1 MQVPINPYGK
11 AKKMAE
17 EIILDFSKS
26 RELSVMILRF
36 VLNDSCTYTGSDMII
51 PILIELCAIGHN
63 IYMVIPLID
72 TCLFEF
78 YLYVLICSLF
88 M

>member
-26 RELSVMILRF
+26 RDLAVMILRF
-36 VLNDSCTYTGSDMII
+36 VLYDSSTNTGSDMII
-51 PILIELCAIGHN
+51 PILIEPICNRTQYIHG
-63 IYMVIPLID
+63 D
-72 TCLFEF
+72 TFN
-78 YLYVLICSLF
+78 
-88 M
+88 